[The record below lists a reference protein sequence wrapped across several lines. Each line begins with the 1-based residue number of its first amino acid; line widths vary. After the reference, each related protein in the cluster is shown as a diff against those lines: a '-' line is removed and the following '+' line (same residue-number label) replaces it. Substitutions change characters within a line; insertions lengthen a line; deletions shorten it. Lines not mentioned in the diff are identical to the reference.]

1 MMKEIEVR
9 LTRIRRKSINVSC
22 GMFPVIIKGLTY
34 DLDRHDSNILSSFI
48 ELEFIKIELVN
59 VISSRLKGY

>member
-34 DLDRHDSNILSSFI
+34 DLDRHDSNILVVLLNLS
-48 ELEFIKIELVN
+48 LL
-59 VISSRLKGY
+59 RLS